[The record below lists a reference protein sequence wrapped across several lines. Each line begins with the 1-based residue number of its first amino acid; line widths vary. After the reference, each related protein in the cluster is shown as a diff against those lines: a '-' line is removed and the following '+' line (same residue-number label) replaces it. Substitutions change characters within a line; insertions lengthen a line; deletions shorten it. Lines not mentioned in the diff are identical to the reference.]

1 MRTNRQ
7 FVYIPAA
14 IFLALALAGCHPR
27 MDAMATAEKVFIK
40 KIDKAAGKLELNA
53 DQMAKLEQL
62 KLDVRKNFQEG
73 QAEHKEAMAKIREE
87 GMKENPD
94 IQKMTSLL
102 QQSLRAETERINKAF
117 DLMLDYQKN
126 LNENKKKKLGQIIS
140 EKIRKWD

>member
-1 MRTNRQ
+1 
-7 FVYIPAA
+7 
-14 IFLALALAGCHPR
+14 
-27 MDAMATAEKVFIK
+27 
-40 KIDKAAGKLELNA
+40 
-53 DQMAKLEQL
+53 
-62 KLDVRKNFQEG
+62 
-73 QAEHKEAMAKIREE
+73 
-87 GMKENPD
+87 MKENPD